1 MLIIFAYL
9 GLMCASFSDLKDVII
24 LHFSEYINKIYS
36 LYKFKQYIKYEE
48 ES

>member
-1 MLIIFAYL
+1 
-9 GLMCASFSDLKDVII
+9 MCTPFSDLKDVIV
-24 LHFSEYINKIYS
+24 LRFSEYINKIYS